1 MQRILISAAHKSSG
15 KTTLTLGLCAA
26 LHARGLIVQPYKKG
40 PDYIDPMWLSR
51 ASERDCHN
59 LDFQT
64 MSNEEILATVS
75 LYSQN
80 ADISLIEGN
89 KGLFDGVALDGS
101 NSNAAVAELTKS
113 PVVLVIDTQGMT
125 RGIAPLLLGYQA
137 FNKKVNI
144 AGVILNKVG
153 GPRHEQKL
161 RDVIKQY
168 TDIAVVGAVPRL
180 KELNITERHLGLIP
194 SNETTNTDE
203 VISKIASIVEN
214 HVDLDLLLKIAS
226 SATALPES
234 TYKITTKE
242 KPVTLKI
249 GIARDAAFGFYYPGD
264 LNAFRAEGV
273 ELVEFDTLNDTTL
286 PDVDALFIG
295 GGFPE
300 SWMKELEANT
310 HLRQQIKEAIDS
322 GLPAYAEC
330 GGLMYLS
337 KSISWQGKQAQMV
350 GAIAADIEM
359 NERPQGRGYVSLR
372 RTKDTLWT
380 NTQALSNTENN
391 DIPAHEFH
399 YSCFKNHEYID
410 SKVKYAYE
418 MKRGNGITGIHDGLI
433 YKNLL
438 ANYAHLRDTSRY
450 HWVSDFVEFIRQVKS

>member
-26 LHARGLIVQPYKKG
+26 LNARSLTVRPYKKG
-40 PDYIDPMWLSR
+40 PDYIDPMWLTR
-51 ASERDCHN
+51 ASKNDCHN

-64 MSNEEILATVS
+64 MSNDEILATVS
-75 LYSQN
+75 HYSKD

-101 NSNAAVAELTKS
+101 NSNAAVAELTAS

-137 FNKKVNI
+137 FNNNIDI

-161 RDVIKQY
+161 RSVIEEF
-168 TDIAVVGAVPRL
+168 TDISVVGAVPRL
-180 KELNITERHLGLIP
+180 DELNITERHLGLIP

-203 VISKIASIVEN
+203 VIGKIASVIEKY
-214 HVDLDLLLKIAS
+214 VDLDLLIEI
-226 SATALPES
+226 SATANDLPTSSYE
-234 TYKITTKE
+234 ITTEE
-242 KPVTLKI
+242 KPLTLKVA
-249 GIARDAAFGFYYPGD
+249 IARDAAFGFYYPGD
-264 LNAFRAEGV
+264 LNAFKAEGV
-273 ELVEFDTLNDTTL
+273 ELIEFDTLNDKTF

-300 SWMKELEANT
+300 SWMQELEANSR
-310 HLRQQIKEAIDS
+310 LRDQIKSAIES
-322 GLPAYAEC
+322 GLPTYAEC

-337 KSISWQGKQAQMV
+337 KSIEWNNKKSKMV
-350 GAIAADIEM
+350 GAIPADIIM
-359 NERPQGRGYVSLR
+359 NKRPQGRGYVSLKQ
-372 RTKDTLWT
+372 TNDALW
-380 NTQALSNTENN
+380 NKSSNTL
-391 DIPAHEFH
+391 DISAHEFH
-399 YSCFKNHEYID
+399 YSGFKNTDDID
-410 SKVKYAYE
+410 SNSEIKYSYE
-418 MKRGNGITGIHDGLI
+418 MIRGSGISGIHDGLI

-438 ANYAHLRDTSRY
+438 ANYAHLRDTGYY

>member
-15 KTTLTLGLCAA
+15 KTTVTIGLCAA
-26 LHARGLIVQPYKKG
+26 LHARALNVQSYKKG

-51 ASERDCHN
+51 ASNRDCHN

-64 MSNEEILATVS
+64 MSNDEMLATIS
-75 LYSQN
+75 LYSKD
-80 ADISLIEGN
+80 ADISIIEGN

-113 PVVLVIDTQGMT
+113 PIILVIDTQGMT

-137 FNKKVNI
+137 FDKNINI

-153 GPRHEQKL
+153 GPRHEKKL

-168 TDIAVVGAVPRL
+168 TNITVVGAVPRL
-180 KELNITERHLGLIP
+180 EELNITERHLGLIP
-194 SNETTNTDE
+194 SNETEDTNK
-203 VISKIASIVEN
+203 VIAKIAAVIEK
-214 HVDLDLLLKIAS
+214 HVDLDLLVKIAS
-226 SATALPES
+226 CSEGLPATS
-234 TYKITTKE
+234 YQITKE
-242 KPVTLKI
+242 AKPLTLKV

-264 LNAFRAEGV
+264 LNAFKAEGV
-273 ELVEFDTLNDTTL
+273 ELIEFDTLNDKQL

-300 SWMKELEANT
+300 SWMDELEANST
-310 HLRQQIKEAIDS
+310 LREQIKKAIES
-322 GLPAYAEC
+322 GLPVYAEC

-337 KSISWQGKQAQMV
+337 QSINWQGKKSQMV
-350 GAIAADIEM
+350 GAIPADITM
-359 NERPQGRGYVSLR
+359 NKKPQGRGYVSLQQ
-372 RTKDTLWT
+372 TQDALWKKEAH
-380 NTQALSNTENN
+380 AL
-391 DIPAHEFH
+391 DIYAHEFH
-399 YSCFKNHEYID
+399 YSGFKNLGDLEANSEI
-410 SKVKYAYE
+410 KYAYD
-418 MKRGNGITGIHDGLI
+418 MKRGSGITGMHDGLV

-450 HWVSDFVEFIRQVKS
+450 HWVSDFVEFIRQIKS

>member
-15 KTTLTLGLCAA
+15 KTTLSLGLCAA
-26 LHARGLIVQPYKKG
+26 LNARGLSVAPFKKG

-51 ASERDCHN
+51 ASNNDCHN

-75 LYSQN
+75 LYSKN
-80 ADISLIEGN
+80 ADITLIEGN
-89 KGLFDGVALDGS
+89 KGLFDGVAIDGS
-101 NSNAAVAELTKS
+101 NSNAAVAELTAS

-137 FNKKVNI
+137 FNKEINI

-161 RDVIKQY
+161 RDVLKQY
-168 TDIAVVGAVPRL
+168 TNIPVVGAVPRL

-194 SNETTNTDE
+194 SNEQADTE
-203 VISKIASIVEN
+203 QVISNIASIVEQ
-214 HVDLDLLLKIAS
+214 HVDLDLLLDIAS
-226 SATALPES
+226 TAEQLPKSNYQIVSEHKAIS
-234 TYKITTKE
+234 
-242 KPVTLKI
+242 LKVA
-249 GIARDAAFGFYYPGD
+249 IARDAAFGFYYPGD
-264 LNAFRAEGV
+264 LNAFKAEGV
-273 ELVEFDTLNDTTL
+273 ELIDIDTLNDKKF

-300 SWMKELEANT
+300 SWMDELEANKV
-310 HLRQQIKEAIDS
+310 LRDQIREAIES
-322 GLPAYAEC
+322 GLPTYAEC

-337 KSISWQGKQAQMV
+337 QSIEWQGKTSEMV
-350 GAIAADIEM
+350 GVIPAAITM
-359 NERPQGRGYVSLR
+359 HERPQGRGYVSLR
-372 RTKDTLWT
+372 QTKDTLWK
-380 NTQALSNTENN
+380 NN
-391 DIPAHEFH
+391 DATVTISAHEFH
-399 YSCFKNHEYID
+399 YSGFKNIEDLESVSEI
-410 SKVKYAYE
+410 KYAYE
-418 MKRGNGITGIHDGLI
+418 MKRGSGISGIHDGLI

-438 ANYAHLRDTSRY
+438 ANYAHLRDTGQY